1 MRRPSHKTVG
11 KFVVVA
17 TLAFSAFGERR
28 VLAQTLPADVR
39 PNQWAATSVAAIL
52 KNGVLSVQSDKLFHG
67 DAKATR
73 SEAVIALAKM
83 ARKIESGEWKPGSGK
98 PVSNKVL
105 SIWEKTDWKT
115 QPLRRYAL
123 AAVLNRFGDYVVK
136 GLPKPKAG
144 AKRLG
149 ASETLEQV
157 SIDLAKTDPAY
168 SSLLYLAKNRMIS
181 PKSAL
186 LKPDGNPVSG
196 ATMSV
201 ALRDLAIGLTDR
213 MTEASAEED
222 GAAPVKPS
230 GKTNP

>member
-1 MRRPSHKTVG
+1 M
-11 KFVVVA
+11 
-17 TLAFSAFGERR
+17 
-28 VLAQTLPADVR
+28 R

-149 ASETLEQV
+149 ASETLEQ
-157 SIDLAKTDPAY
+157 A
-168 SSLLYLAKNRMIS
+168 
-181 PKSAL
+181 
-186 LKPDGNPVSG
+186 LKPQTSKPARSRRGSFFMGGMV
-196 ATMSV
+196 M
-201 ALRDLAIGLTDR
+201 R
-213 MTEASAEED
+213 AEC
-222 GAAPVKPS
+222 AARP
-230 GKTNP
+230 

>member
-1 MRRPSHKTVG
+1 MRQPSHKTVG
-11 KFVVVA
+11 KLFLVA
-17 TLAFSAFGERR
+17 TLAFSSFGERIL
-28 VLAQTLPADVR
+28 LAQALPADVR

-67 DAKATR
+67 DAKATS

-123 AAVLNRFGDYVVK
+123 AAVLNRFGDYIVK
-136 GLPKPKAG
+136 GLPKLKSG

-149 ASETLEQV
+149 ASETLEQAP
-157 SIDLAKTDPAY
+157 IDLAKTDPAY
-168 SSLLYLAKNRMIS
+168 ASLLYLAKNRMIS

-186 LKPDGNPVSG
+186 LKPDGSPVSG
-196 ATMSV
+196 ATMSI

-213 MTEASAEED
+213 MTEASSEED
-222 GAAPVKPS
+222 GAAPLKPS